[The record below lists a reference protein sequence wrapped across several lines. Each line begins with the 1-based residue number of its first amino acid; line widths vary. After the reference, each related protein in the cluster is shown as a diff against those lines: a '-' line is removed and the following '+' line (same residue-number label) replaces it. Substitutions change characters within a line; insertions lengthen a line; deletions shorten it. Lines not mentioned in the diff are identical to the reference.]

1 MRIGIVAL
9 QGDVR
14 EHQTLLERLGVE
26 VRWIRREEDLQG
38 VEGVIFPGGES
49 TTQRRLLKRSGL
61 WDRLR
66 AEIQDGLPA
75 YGTCAGAILLSH
87 VTDEEEGYGMNLLP
101 VKIRRNAWG
110 RQKESFEAPVRLVN
124 EEDPYPGVCIRA
136 PRIQDPGEA
145 EVLGTLEDGEPV
157 LVRKGHLMISTFH
170 PELTE
175 DLRIHQWFLKM
186 VEEAYETEKS

>member
-14 EHQTLLERLGVE
+14 EHQTMLERLGVE
-26 VRWIRREEDLQG
+26 VRLVRREEDLQG
-38 VEGVIFPGGES
+38 VDGLIFPGGES
-49 TTQRRLLKRSGL
+49 TTQRRLLQRYGL

-66 AEIQDGLPA
+66 AELQDGLPA
-75 YGTCAGAILLSH
+75 YGTCAGAILLAR
-87 VTDEEEGYGMNLLP
+87 VVDEAEDYGMNLLP
-101 VKIRRNAWG
+101 VQIRRNAWG
-110 RQKESFEAPVRLVN
+110 RQRESFEAPVFLEG
-124 EEDPYPGVCIRA
+124 EEQPFPGVFIRA

-145 EVLGTLEDGEPV
+145 RVIGRLENGEPV
-157 LVRKGHLMISTFH
+157 LVRKGHLLVSTFH

-175 DLRIHQWFLKM
+175 DLRIHQQFLKM

>member
-1 MRIGIVAL
+1 VAL

-14 EHQTLLERLGVE
+14 EHQILLERLGVD
-26 VRWIRREEDLQG
+26 VRWIRQEEDLQG
-38 VEGVIFPGGES
+38 VDGVIFPGGES

-61 WDRLR
+61 WDRLH

-87 VTDEEEGYGMNLLP
+87 VVDEEEGYGMDLLP
-101 VKIRRNAWG
+101 VYIRRNAWG
-110 RQKESFEAPVRLVN
+110 RQKESFEAPVLLVN
-124 EEDPYPGVCIRA
+124 EEVPYPGVFIRA

-145 EVLGTLEDGEPV
+145 KVLGTLEDGEPV